1 MIRIL
6 NMKMKTSKNVL
17 DRAFMHQF
25 VGMILLSPFNVIT
38 TIVDTL
44 FISRSFGEFSPAY
57 LSAVGLITPVNMFFF
72 LISGILGSGT
82 NTCVSRAIGKG
93 DRKQA
98 NDIIRIGVV
107 TGLIS
112 ALFITFAALMFT
124 HPIIR
129 ILGASDR
136 ASALHKGA
144 ADYLRGF
151 ALGAP
156 GLMLLELLLQ
166 MLPLDSD
173 MKHTSIATTVMAV
186 SDIILDAVNVF
197 VIKGGMFGMALA
209 SSISIYIA
217 LIFVIPHYFKK
228 RYALKLCRGSMS
240 LTDLKEVITTGA
252 PAGFTSALYTVQSFT
267 LNRMLIYTGGDLA
280 LLANSVVGTLSGIF
294 CTTNNALGSTVHTM
308 IGIAT
313 GEENIES
320 IRRTRRNSL
329 KYGTIANSAS
339 GLLMIVLAPL
349 LTMIFVSDPATVSKV
364 AVCVRLFGIA
374 LMIMSINCYHQSFLE
389 ANGQKKRA
397 SVFAFFYTGIL
408 PVMNFILLGLITR
421 NMIGIFTANIV
432 TQVGMWLVTFFFILK
447 SKNGKTFSENDLL
460 MLPDGF
466 GPDEDDVMNFYIK
479 NSKQVHIAS
488 ELADDYVRDRSG
500 NNRTAMMVSL
510 AVEEMAQNIVDHGT
524 PKSGELMINVRIVKT
539 KSSEF
544 SISIRDNCDYFDP
557 VARLE
562 DNNKEKGLGIKMI
575 TGVAKSFEYVNTVDT
590 NHLMI
595 KI

>member
-1 MIRIL
+1 
-6 NMKMKTSKNVL
+6 MKKTTSKNVL
-17 DRAFMHQF
+17 DSAFLRQF

-44 FISRSFGEFSPAY
+44 FISRSFGELSPAY
-57 LSAVGLITPVNMFFF
+57 LSAVGLITPINMFFF
-72 LISGILGSGT
+72 LISNILGNGT
-82 NTCVSRAIGKG
+82 NTSVSRAIGKG

-98 NDIIRIGVV
+98 NDIIRVGAAA
-107 TGLIS
+107 GLIS
-112 ALFITFAALMFT
+112 ALFITVAALILT
-124 HPIIR
+124 HPIIS
-129 ILGASDR
+129 ILGAGDR

-144 ADYLRGF
+144 VDYLRGF
-151 ALGAP
+151 AVGAP
-156 GLMLLELLLQ
+156 GLMILQILLPI
-166 MLPLDSD
+166 LPLDSD
-173 MKHTSIATTVMAV
+173 MKHTSIASAVMAV

-209 SSISIYIA
+209 SSVSIYLA

-228 RYALKLCRGSMS
+228 RYALKLCKGSIS
-240 LTDLKEVITTGA
+240 LNDLKEVVTTGA

-267 LNRMLIYTGGDLA
+267 LNRMLIYTGGDIA

-313 GEENIES
+313 GEENVES
-320 IRRTRRNSL
+320 VRRTRSNSL
-329 KYGTIANSAS
+329 KYGTIANAVS

-374 LMIMSINCYHQSFLE
+374 LMIMSLNCYHQSFLE
-389 ANGQKKRA
+389 ASGQKKKA
-397 SVFAFFYTGIL
+397 SAFALFYTGIL
-408 PVMNFILLGLITR
+408 PVMNFILLGFITHS
-421 NMIGIFTANIV
+421 MTGIFTANIV
-432 TQVGMWLVTFFFILK
+432 TQIGMWIVTFISIIVSRK
-447 SKNGKTFSENDLL
+447 GKTLSENGLL

-488 ELADDYVRDRSG
+488 ELADDYVRDRG
-500 NNRTAMMVSL
+500 GDKRTAMMVSL

-524 PKSGELMINVRIVKT
+524 PRSGELMINIRIVKT
-539 KSSEF
+539 KSREF

-562 DNNKEKGLGIKMI
+562 DMDEDKGLGIKMI
-575 TGVAKSFEYVNTVDT
+575 AGVAKSFEYVNTVDT

>member
-1 MIRIL
+1 
-6 NMKMKTSKNVL
+6 MKKKNSKNVL
-17 DRAFMHQF
+17 DSAFLRQF

-44 FISRSFGEFSPAY
+44 FISRSFGELSPAY
-57 LSAVGLITPVNMFFF
+57 LSAVGLITPINMFFF
-72 LISGILGSGT
+72 LISNILGNGT
-82 NTCVSRAIGKG
+82 NTSVSRAIGKG
-93 DRKQA
+93 DRRQA
-98 NDIIRIGVV
+98 NDIIRVGAAA
-107 TGLIS
+107 GLIS
-112 ALFITFAALMFT
+112 ALFITVAALILT
-124 HPIIR
+124 HPIIS
-129 ILGASDR
+129 ILGAGDR

-144 ADYLRGF
+144 VDYLRGF
-151 ALGAP
+151 AVGAP
-156 GLMLLELLLQ
+156 GLMILQILLPI
-166 MLPLDSD
+166 LPLDSD
-173 MKHTSIATTVMAV
+173 MKHTSIASAVMAV

-209 SSISIYIA
+209 SSVSIYLA

-228 RYALKLCRGSMS
+228 RYALKLCRGGLSFA
-240 LTDLKEVITTGA
+240 DLKEVVTTGA

-267 LNRMLIYTGGDLA
+267 LNRMLIYTGGDIA

-313 GEENIES
+313 GEENVES
-320 IRRTRRNSL
+320 VRRTRSNSL
-329 KYGTIANSAS
+329 KYGTIANAVS

-374 LMIMSINCYHQSFLE
+374 LMIMSLNCYHQSFLE
-389 ANGQKKRA
+389 ASGQKKKA
-397 SVFAFFYTGIL
+397 SAFALFYTGIL
-408 PVMNFILLGLITR
+408 PVMNYILLGSITH
-421 NMIGIFTANIV
+421 NMIGVFTANIV
-432 TQVGMWLVTFFFILK
+432 TQVGMWLITFIIIMLN
-447 SKNGKTFSENDLL
+447 SKKGKTLSDNDLL

-466 GPDEDDVMNFYIK
+466 GPDEDDVMYFYIK

-488 ELADDYVRDRSG
+488 ELADDYVRERGG
-500 NNRTAMMVSL
+500 NKRTAMMVAL

-524 PKSGELMINVRIVKT
+524 PKSGELMINIRIVKT
-539 KSSEF
+539 KSGEF

-562 DNNKEKGLGIKMI
+562 DMDEDKGLGIKMI
-575 TGVAKSFEYVNTVDT
+575 AGVAKSFEYVNTVDT